1 MHKKIKVLLI
11 LFSIMALGAIAG
23 CGGDDPPIFRWGNV
37 TLYNDT
43 SYSID
48 ELYLAPIAE
57 PDWGD
62 NRLGSDVPSGDSVTI
77 SGLAPKAYDAQIV
90 IKGAYSVYFAY
101 RYNIAVEAWETYDL
115 TTINSDFSGSLQIVN
130 DDAAAYI
137 NGIYV
142 SKKGSGSWGPNQIT
156 SSIGPGRSLHL
167 FDLDSGSYDV
177 KIVWDAGADSVYSTS
192 VLSLVLVILN
202 VN

>member
-1 MHKKIKVLLI
+1 MHKKMKVLLI

-23 CGGDDPPIFRWGNV
+23 CGGDDDPVFRWGNV

-43 SYSID
+43 SYAID

-62 NRLGSDVPSGDSVTI
+62 NRLGSDVPSGDNRTI
-77 SGLAPKAYDAQIV
+77 SGLAPKAYDAQIM

-101 RYNIAVEAWETYDL
+101 RYNMAVEAWETYDL

-130 DDAAAYI
+130 DTAAAYI
-137 NGIYV
+137 DGIYV
-142 SKKGSGSWGPNQIT
+142 SKTGSGSWGPNQIT
-156 SSIGPGRSLHL
+156 SAVGPGRSMHL
-167 FDLDSGSYDV
+167 YDLPPGSYDV
-177 KIVWDAGADSVYSTS
+177 KIVWNVGDDSVYSTS
-192 VLSLVLVILN
+192 ILSLVLVILN
-202 VN
+202 AD